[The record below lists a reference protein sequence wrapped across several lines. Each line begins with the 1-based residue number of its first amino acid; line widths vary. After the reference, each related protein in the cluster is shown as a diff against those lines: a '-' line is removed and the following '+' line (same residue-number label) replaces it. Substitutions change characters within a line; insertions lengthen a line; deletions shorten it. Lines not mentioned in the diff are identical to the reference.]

1 MTGSLKMAK
10 LDFFTMKSQ
19 LVGYLT
25 LVLFV
30 LMSGY
35 MGSSMTLLGI
45 NIAWFIALMSSNI
58 FMIQEKNN
66 LNRLYGSVSISLK
79 DMVLGRYIFMIS
91 SHIASFILAVIMY
104 FGLILSQNKTLDLAD
119 VFLGFSMS
127 FLVFSA
133 ITGMQVPL
141 FFRMGYIKARGWFM
155 LIFSA
160 LIVLALLPFFI
171 PRLFEAVRPMLSNQ
185 SLLGVFGILA
195 GCFIQYVSYRI
206 SIVAYRKRV

>member
-19 LVGYLT
+19 LIGYLT

-79 DMVLGRYIFMIS
+79 DIVLGRYIFMLS

-104 FGLILSQNKTLDLAD
+104 FGLILFQHKTLDLAD

-133 ITGMQVPL
+133 ITGMQIPL
-141 FFRMGYIKARGWFM
+141 FFRMGYIKARVWFM

-160 LIVLALLPFFI
+160 VIVLALLPFLI

>member
-1 MTGSLKMAK
+1 MTGALKMTK

-19 LVGYLT
+19 FVGYLT

-66 LNRLYGSVSISLK
+66 LNRLYGSLSLGLK
-79 DMVLGRYIFMIS
+79 DIVLGRYIFMIL
-91 SHIASFILAVIMY
+91 SHIVSFILAIIMY
-104 FGLILSQNKTLDLAD
+104 FFLIAFQHKIFDLSDA
-119 VFLGFSMS
+119 FLGFSIS

-133 ITGMQVPL
+133 MSGMQMPL
-141 FFRMGYIKARGWFM
+141 FFRMGYIKARGWFI
-155 LIFSA
+155 LIFA
-160 LIVLALLPFFI
+160 MVMGLALVPFFI
-171 PRLFEAVRPMLSNQ
+171 PTLFEIVKPLLSNQ
-185 SLLGVFGILA
+185 SLLSVLGILV
-195 GCFIQYVSYRI
+195 GCIIQYVSYRL
-206 SIVAYRKRV
+206 SVVAYRKRV